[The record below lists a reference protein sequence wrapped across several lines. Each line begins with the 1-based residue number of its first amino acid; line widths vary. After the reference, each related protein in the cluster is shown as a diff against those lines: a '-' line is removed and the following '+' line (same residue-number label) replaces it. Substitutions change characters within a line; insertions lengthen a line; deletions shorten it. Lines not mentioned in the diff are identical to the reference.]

1 MIMIN
6 QTSWDRLPPSAYTV
20 PTSAY
25 EHTFTDNAQVCM
37 QSDLSFIVYLMCQFF
52 DKSYQR

>member
-1 MIMIN
+1 MIN